1 MNQSTM
7 TDKNKRL
14 QKFLKK
20 KGIKGWLKP
29 VDNLESSHFVL
40 IENKRCAYNSLLVR
54 TENYKILL
62 ERGETY
68 PPDIVH
74 FLVNNNKRN
83 VLNVNISLITH
94 KVMNTS
100 KFKCGKFVFDVL
112 SISKLSPIVFGIHRI
127 LSSDIIRPP
136 IF

>member
-14 QKFLKK
+14 EKFLRK
-20 KGIKGWLKP
+20 KGIKGWLKLI
-29 VDNLESSHFVL
+29 DNLESCHFVL

-74 FLVNNNKRN
+74 FLVNKNKRN
-83 VLNVNISLITH
+83 VLNVNNSLITH
-94 KVMNTS
+94 KVMNT
-100 KFKCGKFVFDVL
+100 FKV
-112 SISKLSPIVFGIHRI
+112 
-127 LSSDIIRPP
+127 
-136 IF
+136 